1 MLDTTPS
8 AFSIV
13 IIPRVTIIEG
23 NNVSDDGK
31 SISDDDEKFTKEL
44 LGDNK
49 ILINYLRI
57 ELRLESDNCN

>member
-1 MLDTTPS
+1 MLDGTPS

-13 IIPRVTIIEG
+13 IILRVTIIEG

>member
-1 MLDTTPS
+1 MLDGTPS

-13 IIPRVTIIEG
+13 IILRATIIEG

-49 ILINYLRI
+49 F
-57 ELRLESDNCN
+57 